1 MSVATIPIPVL
12 DQIPGQDGA
21 ISFLKQAVARPHHAY
36 VLAGPEGGGKRLA
49 ASAFA
54 AALLCPQGGCGDCR
68 ACHLALEERHPNV
81 FVIEPEGRDIHV
93 DTIRSQV
100 WHPIYLT
107 APEPGR
113 KVFLIREADRLSLSA
128 ADALLKVLEEPPTD
142 AVLLLS
148 SARPDE
154 FPDTIASRCHTVTFQ
169 PLAEDFIVEALEA
182 TGVPNDRAL
191 LFARLTGGNLGRARR
206 LARDEDGLAFRD
218 TARQALEMARSGV
231 PGAIDAAEVVHKAA
245 GSYKKEMG
253 EELDRDLEPF
263 LGPDGRVDDSFRGV
277 ARRVEERHKRRVRR
291 AERDYIDWVLLSAS
305 SLLRDQALTA
315 AGGDPA
321 VRINLDLVLEPT
333 DPAAA
338 ARAMG
343 ALEEARA
350 AIADDTNLNLRLL
363 LEQAFLKISEAA

>member
-1 MSVATIPIPVL
+1 MSVATLPIPVL
-12 DQIPGQDGA
+12 DQIPGQDSA

-54 AALLCPQGGCGDCR
+54 AALLCSQGGCGECR

-113 KVFLIREADRLSLSA
+113 KVFLIREADRLSPSA

-169 PLAEDFIVEALEA
+169 PLAEDFIIEALEA

-263 LGPDGRVDDSFRGV
+263 LGPDGRIDDSFRGV

-321 VRINLDLVLEPT
+321 VRINLDLILEPT